1 MKKSINTKPSSRRD
15 FLRKSALGVASAG
28 FVGADLLQNTEH
40 EPQTKPKTEA
50 VVTNQTPSS
59 DADITISSPVL
70 DVVLVRPGRF
80 HLTRKSLDGPRTVSF
95 FADNIDAVLLF
106 PDSDLTDD
114 SRVDIPMGAT
124 KSIKIK
130 QQKLVGLDK
139 SYRYVVFSPTKKRY
153 GVGNSEPE
161 MIVP

>member
-1 MKKSINTKPSSRRD
+1 MKKSIKAKPSSRRD

-28 FVGADLLQNTEH
+28 FVGADLLKNTEH

-50 VVTNQTPSS
+50 VVINQTSS
-59 DADITISSPVL
+59 SAADITISSPAP

-80 HLTRKSLDGPRTVSF
+80 HLGSKSLDVPRTVSF
-95 FADNIDAVLLF
+95 FADKIDVLLFF

-114 SRVDIPMGAT
+114 SNVNIPMGGT
-124 KSIKIK
+124 KLIKIK
-130 QQKLVGLDK
+130 QQKLVGPDK
-139 SYRYVVFSPTKKRY
+139 SYRYVVFSPTRKRY